1 MARVGELKM
10 ACVKRWFVKMVVGGT
25 FLLSLT
31 GCVVAHVDPVPP
43 AYVVSPPAV
52 VIRPYHYG
60 RHYYPYGYYRPY
72 RSYGG
77 WYRYPYR

>member
-1 MARVGELKM
+1 MAGLKP
-10 ACVKRWFVKMVVGGT
+10 WFVKMVVGGT

-43 AYVVSPPAV
+43 GYVVSPPAV